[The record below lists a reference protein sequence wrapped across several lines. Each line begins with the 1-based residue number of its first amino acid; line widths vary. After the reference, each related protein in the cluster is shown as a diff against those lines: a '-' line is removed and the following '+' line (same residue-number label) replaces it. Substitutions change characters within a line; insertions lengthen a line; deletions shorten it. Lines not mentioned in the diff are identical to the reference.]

1 MKWVD
6 FVKERAVLAA
16 DVENVAKLV
25 VDVVS
30 RGRDNLLC

>member
-6 FVKERAVLAA
+6 FVKESGVPAA

-25 VDVVS
+25 ADVAS
-30 RGRDNLLC
+30 RGRESILC